1 MTRRLPAMLLVS
13 MGAGFAGDWEFDRVV
28 KAIESHYGTH
38 RTHVPFIG
46 LASFVVN
53 VAHPAGASGFKLA
66 VFENLR
72 AAPGNRDPGE
82 LDRFMDNLASG
93 GLRRVVRARSRKDG
107 DSTYIYVGDV
117 SNSTRMLIASFERDE
132 ATVIQVKVNIETL
145 LKTIEAPEHAGK
157 RFGDR

>member
-1 MTRRLPAMLLVS
+1 M
-13 MGAGFAGDWEFDRVV
+13 
-28 KAIESHYGTH
+28 
-38 RTHVPFIG
+38 
-46 LASFVVN
+46 
-53 VAHPAGASGFKLA
+53 AHPAGASGFKLA